1 MKSFSFRKLEPN
13 EGEILRGNYFLGDRQ
28 VFMSISA
35 LDVFMSISALEREG
49 SVIFANVNAEVI
61 SALSVWRSNL
71 NSFHQ
76 I

>member
-13 EGEILRGNYFLGDRQ
+13 EGEMLGE
-28 VFMSISA
+28 ITLLGSA
-35 LDVFMSISALEREG
+35 GFMSISALEREG
-49 SVIFANVNAEVI
+49 IVIFTNVNAVVI
-61 SALSVWRSNL
+61 SALSVWISNL

>member
-1 MKSFSFRKLEPN
+1 MT
-13 EGEILRGNYFLGDRQ
+13 FLGDQQ